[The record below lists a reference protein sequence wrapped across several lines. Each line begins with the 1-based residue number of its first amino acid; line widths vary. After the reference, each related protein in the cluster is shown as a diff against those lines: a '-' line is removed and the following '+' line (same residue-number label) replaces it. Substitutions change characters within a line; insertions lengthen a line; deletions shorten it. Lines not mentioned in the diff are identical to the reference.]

1 MSKNGVLEALQYLT
15 PEETL
20 EVIEVASHLL
30 RQNIALPKN
39 LSLVQAAERMR
50 SFYQI
55 GSELT
60 QWTDEDPEEFQDYQN
75 PASDESWDAFMEFI
89 DHNAIE
95 TGISDLAH
103 QHDHYLH
110 GTPKRESY
118 SWTKL
123 LFTKLL

>member
-1 MSKNGVLEALQYLT
+1 MSKNEVLEALQYLT

-20 EVIEVASHLL
+20 EVIEVASRLL

-75 PASDESWDAFMEFI
+75 YA
-89 DHNAIE
+89 
-95 TGISDLAH
+95 
-103 QHDHYLH
+103 
-110 GTPKRESY
+110 
-118 SWTKL
+118 
-123 LFTKLL
+123 